1 MQDFITKTYHKPAL
15 NPKPAP
21 CINVFYTLLRL
32 ITLPVNHA
40 AQYRNDV
47 SHHKTAASER
57 HTY

>member
-1 MQDFITKTYHKPAL
+1 MQDFITKTYHKLAL

-40 AQYRNDV
+40 QYRNDV
-47 SHHKTAASER
+47 PHYKTAAPELY
-57 HTY
+57 TY